1 MNTKVYVDNLAAVT
15 TERELKEL
23 FSAHGNVVDVNIAVD
38 HASHK
43 PRGFGFVTMATPEGA
58 RAAIQALNG
67 KAIGSC
73 TLTVS
78 AAWPHE
84 ARASSP
90 NGRRSPRTGSDVF
103 SQLPREDEL

>member
-23 FSAHGNVVDVNIAVD
+23 FSAHGNVMDVNIAID

-43 PRGFGFVTMATPEGA
+43 LRGFGFVTMATPEGA
-58 RAAIQALNG
+58 QAAIQALNG
-67 KAIGSC
+67 KAIGTR

-78 AAWPHE
+78 EAGPHQ
-84 ARASSP
+84 ARASSS
-90 NGRRSPRTGSDVF
+90 NGSRSPRA
-103 SQLPREDEL
+103 